1 MTHSN
6 FQHGLSLPAWDMG
19 TNSSP
24 YPEREV
30 AKAAQILVSAL
41 MAPSCNR
48 ENYSSGPTDGYLYT
62 LIWKKKKGLNFALLK
77 KISGILEEPRK
88 LSAMLFGG
96 FQKYQGG
103 IQAPSS
109 RLLDAEPVLLLMAL
123 SLRGL
128 EVRKKL
134 LRVRFTVGRRV
145 LQRLITK
152 NKCLGLKRQLEFTVL
167 LCLHITA
174 ASLPLAGISIARI
187 NKRGAKC
194 ALYLYHGDIAAPSSP
209 LTLSLI
215 LPKPCRWR
223 GAGTEMRS
231 L

>member
-1 MTHSN
+1 MIYT
-6 FQHGLSLPAWDMG
+6 
-19 TNSSP
+19 
-24 YPEREV
+24 
-30 AKAAQILVSAL
+30 
-41 MAPSCNR
+41 
-48 ENYSSGPTDGYLYT
+48 YLGE
-62 LIWKKKKGLNFALLK
+62 KKNHKLLNFALLK
-77 KISGILEEPRK
+77 KKISGILEKARK

-96 FQKYQGG
+96 SQKYQGG
-103 IQAPSS
+103 IKVVAPSC
-109 RLLDAEPVLLLMAL
+109 RPLDAEPFLLLMAP

-134 LRVRFTVGRRV
+134 LRVSFTVGRRV

-152 NKCLGLKRQLEFTVL
+152 KKKCLGLERQLEFTVL

-209 LTLSLI
+209 LTPSLI
-215 LPKPCRWR
+215 LPKPCCR
-223 GAGTEMRS
+223 G
-231 L
+231 